1 MPDVYIA
8 SGNPYYQTN
17 DNIYKQ
23 DKQAPTT
30 FNFVNIARGVLDENV
45 VAIGAKRLVQT
56 VFDNRPDLYKVD
68 VNYDP
73 FYDPQLAPYK
83 DFMGNFLHSHS
94 AEHTTYLLDRFKK
107 KMKSINGDPG
117 YIIGRILGGL
127 TDPSSIFMFTKGANL
142 LLKGSR
148 LKRSIL
154 GGSIIG
160 GEEAIKGALDDT
172 RTAAERTTIT
182 AAGFIVP
189 ALFPAIANGKS
200 ARKFDKYAA
209 MYDEQDAFAAGTTG
223 AAVPRSTRILKEED
237 IQEMN
242 KIAPTGLGIFGEQ
255 GPYNP
260 VFRVMKQGVSEA
272 QEMMEKMLELPLFQ
286 NKNLKDMVTRP
297 SVERK
302 IKMRYAPLVVSTTK
316 KIEAAYNSYLAR
328 NGAKSQNF
336 LERSL
341 DTKFVKNKAYF
352 TPKEFRQQ
360 IWEYKMGARFG
371 TQTVFDEDVITAS
384 KAIDDFYRTIGKE
397 YESLKIPQKAMQKH
411 IDYLQSIL
419 DNIKYRT
426 DYSPLIEELTLSINK
441 MQKRIEYVNKN
452 GALIDN
458 YINVVYRRD
467 VIDANFDD
475 FVKTLGV
482 ALRERNPSIT
492 QDEILDIAEGFKGY
506 QPVIAMPNI
515 ADEIK
520 IAAGKGNVADI
531 KGYINKVN
539 KISNRFKQRT
549 LDIDYRHLA
558 KEGFIETDTQILN
571 KMYFNQTIPDIEIT
585 KAFGDPMGFGTNYIP
600 KQNQMGIKQISEV
613 YDEMIIAAGGLDTK
627 KGQKIQV
634 QKNKILKD
642 LDAGIHLL
650 RGTYGLAEDPNRSVS
665 RGIRLMKLYNAMTM
679 LTGIAQT
686 VDVARLVMIN
696 GMGKSFQISWDLLTS
711 GYFKEIY
718 KMNLRTTQLG
728 GEALD
733 MFASTRAMAM
743 YGLDDA
749 FGVFN
754 KFERGASSMGN
765 LYFTYLNLSNPWN
778 TAVKNIASL
787 YNGTRMFEAIE
798 QQILTG
804 KISKVNKARLRNL
817 GISDSMAKRIY
828 RQYTQ
833 YGYGRNARKWTAN
846 GDTYKSLRVANS
858 DEWTDKEAADF
869 FHQAI
874 GKQANIDIVTP
885 SKGDVPLW
893 ANTEMGG
900 LLTQFKKFGMAATQR
915 ILLRGLQEK
924 DANFFT
930 GVMLLMAAGAGVDAF
945 RQKAFNRDYSKKPF
959 GQKIVDAF
967 DRSGLGGI
975 YSDINNAIERL
986 GNNEIGL
993 RPLLGAKKPYGT
1005 YRDIFNNPVP
1015 DVLGP
1020 TASQIANISDI
1031 MWTWGSGK
1039 YNHHTARNVRRLL
1052 PFQNVWFLDSLFDE
1066 IEQKGLR

>member
-8 SGNPYYQTN
+8 NGNPYYQTD
-17 DNIYKQ
+17 DNIYKNEQ
-23 DKQAPTT
+23 PTT
-30 FNFVNIARGVLDENV
+30 FNFVNQITGVFDENV
-45 VAIGAKRLVQT
+45 VAMGAKRLVQT

-68 VNYDP
+68 VSYDP

-83 DFMGNFLHSHS
+83 DFMGNFLHSKS
-94 AEHTTYLLDRFKK
+94 EDHTTYLLDRFKK

-117 YIIGRILGGL
+117 YIIGRIIGGL

-142 LLKGSR
+142 LLTGSR
-148 LKRSIL
+148 LKRSAL

-160 GEEAIKGALDDT
+160 GEEAVKGYLDDT
-172 RTAAERTTIT
+172 RTSAERTTIT

-200 ARKFDKYAA
+200 AKKFDKYAA

-223 AAVPRSTRILKEED
+223 AAVPRSSRIMTEEQ

-242 KIAPTGLGIFGEQ
+242 KIAPTGLGVFGEQ

-272 QEMMEKMLELPLFQ
+272 QEMMERMLEIPLFQ
-286 NKNLKDMVTRP
+286 NKNLKNIITSP
-297 SVERK
+297 TIERK
-302 IKMRYAPLVVSTTK
+302 IKMRYAPLVVTTTK

-328 NGAKSQNF
+328 QGAKSQNF
-336 LERSL
+336 LERGL
-341 DTKFVKNKAYF
+341 DTKFVKNKAYM
-352 TPKEFRQQ
+352 TPKEFRQN
-360 IWEYKMGARFG
+360 IWEYKMGQRYG

-384 KAIDDFYRTIGKE
+384 KAIDDFYKTIGKE
-397 YESLKIPQKAMQKH
+397 YDTLEIPQKAMQGH
-411 IDYLQSIL
+411 INFLQKILAKTKNRKKREDYILQIA
-419 DNIKYRT
+419 
-426 DYSPLIEELTLSINK
+426 K
-441 MQKRIEYVNKN
+441 MEKRLEYVKKN
-452 GALIDN
+452 GSLIDN

-467 VIDANFDD
+467 VIEANFDK
-475 FVKTLGV
+475 FVKTLGM
-482 ALRERNPSIT
+482 ALRERNPAIT

-506 QPVIAMPNI
+506 QPVIAMPNL
-515 ADEIK
+515 ADELK
-520 IAAGKGNVADI
+520 IAAGKGTSADI
-531 KGYINKVN
+531 DGYIEKIN

-549 LDIDYRHLA
+549 IDIDYRHLS
-558 KEGFIETDTQILN
+558 KEGFIETDTQTLN

-600 KQNQMGIKQISEV
+600 KQNQMGIQQIAEV
-613 YDEMIIAAGGLDTK
+613 YDEMIIAAKTPKQAEALE
-627 KGQKIQV
+627 I

-686 VDVARLVMIN
+686 VDIARLVMIN
-696 GMGKSFQISWDLLTS
+696 GMGKSFNISWDLLTS

-718 KMNLRTTQLG
+718 KMNLKTTQLG
-728 GEALD
+728 GESLD

-754 KFERGASSMGN
+754 KFERAASSMGN

-787 YNGTRMFEAIE
+787 YNGTRIFDTIE
-798 QQILTG
+798 TQILTG
-804 KISKVNKARLRNL
+804 KISKVNMARLRSM

-828 RQYTQ
+828 KQYTK
-833 YGYGRNARKWTAN
+833 YGYGKNARKWKEN

-858 DEWTDKEAADF
+858 DEWVDKEAAEVY
-869 FHQAI
+869 HQAI

-893 ANTEMGG
+893 ANTEIGG
-900 LLTQFKKFGMAATQR
+900 MLTQFKKFGMAATQR

-924 DANFFT
+924 DANFFS
-930 GVMLLMAAGAGVDAF
+930 GVLLLMAAGAGVDAF
-945 RQKAFNRDYSKKPF
+945 RQKAFNRDYSKKPT

-1066 IEQKGLR
+1066 IEQKGLRWV